1 MASRHPFLGHGAPIA
16 FAHRG
21 GTSAAP
27 ENTMAAFED
36 AVNLGYT
43 HVETDVHVTSD
54 GILVAFHDDDL
65 LRTCGVSRSIEDMT
79 WDELSGIRVEGREPI
94 PRLEEIMSA
103 WPDLCVN
110 LDCKTAAAEE
120 PLLRYLATHDVLHR
134 VCVGSFSDARLATF
148 RERLGPGL
156 CTSTGPREVARL
168 VFAVG
173 RATRARST
181 PALAAQVPV
190 KQGPLPV
197 VTSRFIRTCHE
208 ADLVVHVWTV
218 NDASSMNT
226 LLDQG
231 VDGIMSDETRI
242 LRDVMTARGLPL

>member
-79 WDELSGIRVEGREPI
+79 WDELSGIRVDGREPI
-94 PRLEEIMSA
+94 PRLEEVMSA

-110 LDCKTAAAEE
+110 LDCKTAEAEE
-120 PLLRYLATHDVLHR
+120 PLLRYLAEHDVLHR
-134 VCVGSFSDARLATF
+134 VCVGSFSDTRLAAF
-148 RERLGPGL
+148 RERLGPDL

-173 RATRARST
+173 RARKARLT

-190 KQGPLPV
+190 RQGPIPV
-197 VTSRFIRTCHE
+197 VTSRFVRTCHD
-208 ADLVVHVWTV
+208 AGLAVHVWTV
-218 NDASSMNT
+218 NDAPSMNS
-226 LLDQG
+226 LLDLG

-242 LRDVMTARGLPL
+242 LRDVMHARGHTQ

>member
-1 MASRHPFLGHGAPIA
+1 MTSRHPFLGHGEPLA

-27 ENTMAAFED
+27 ENTMAAFQD
-36 AVNLGYT
+36 AVNLGYS

-54 GILVAFHDDDL
+54 GVLVAFHDDDL
-65 LRTCGVSRSIEDMT
+65 LRTCRVSGSIEDMS
-79 WDELSGIRVEGREPI
+79 WDELSGLRVEGREPI
-94 PRLEEIMSA
+94 PRLEEVMSA

-110 LDCKTAAAEE
+110 LDCKTSAAEE

-134 VCVGSFSDARLATF
+134 VCVGSFSDTRLTTF
-148 RERLGPGL
+148 RERLGPDL

-173 RATRARST
+173 RSARARST

-190 KQGPLPV
+190 RQGPFPV
-197 VTSRFIRTCHE
+197 VTSRFIRTCHD
-208 ADLVVHVWTV
+208 AGLAVHVWTV
-218 NDASSMNT
+218 NDAVAMNA

-242 LRDVMTARGLPL
+242 LREVMLTRSLAQ